1 MNDAKKAALAAIDEK
16 KELVAEV
23 ADAIWDYAELSMQ
36 EVKSAALFVKVLKA
50 EGFQV
55 EEGICGIPTAFLRL
69 LRQRWAGHWPAGGVR
84 CAVRPFA
91 GGGQHRV
98 PRAGEGRQRPRLRPQ
113 SAGRGGHG
121 RRHRPEA
128 LSDPDRK
135 KRHRHPVRLPLARR
149 AWRPRPI
156 WPGRAC
162 GTVWTQR

>member
-50 EGFQV
+50 G
-55 EEGICGIPTAFLRL
+55 GLSGGGRHMRHPHRLLRL

-91 GGGQHRV
+91 R
-98 PRAGEGRQRPRLRPQ
+98 
-113 SAGRGGHG
+113 
-121 RRHRPEA
+121 
-128 LSDPDRK
+128 
-135 KRHRHPVRLPLARR
+135 RR
-149 AWRPRPI
+149 AAPRTTS
-156 WPGRAC
+156 W
-162 GTVWTQR
+162 